1 VSEKRSSNL
10 EKWQHKVTVTALQ
23 RPWWRSDAT
32 KAVATVDLA
41 GVLTFDCMVVEGRNG
56 HHFVSMPSRK
66 RDDRWEAIVTLRNEA
81 LKYAVTEAVLVAFA
95 NWQPAGEE
103 QPTPEAAIDD
113 LPF

>member
-1 VSEKRSSNL
+1 MSTKHDA
-10 EKWQHKVTVTALQ
+10 WAQKVTVTALQ
-23 RPWWRSDAT
+23 RPWWRTDST
-32 KAVATVDLA
+32 HAVATVDLA

-95 NWQPAGEE
+95 NWKPDGEE
-103 QPTPEAAIDD
+103 RPGEVEGEE